1 MALVELRNVSKIY
14 HLGGEE
20 IRALDDLSLDIQ
32 EAEFISIIG
41 PSGSGKSTLM
51 HILGCLDSPTSGTIK
66 LDGTLIHDASP
77 RELARIRNRK
87 IGFVFQFFNLLP
99 KLNVLQNV
107 ELPMIYSGLPAH
119 KRRERAM
126 EALKMVEMENR
137 TRHRPMQ
144 LSGGQQQRAAI
155 ARALVNHPKIVFAD
169 EPTGNL
175 DSHTG
180 EVILELFRA
189 LSQRGRTIALVTHDP
204 EIAAVTPR
212 RIEIRDG
219 KISKQLDPKLAGL
232 DRVNAEQGARN
243 AEQSAGTQGPASN

>member
-1 MALVELRNVSKIY
+1 MALVELHNVSKIY

-20 IRALDDLSLDIQ
+20 IRALDDVSLDIN
-32 EAEFISIIG
+32 EGEFISIIG

-51 HILGCLDSPTSGTIK
+51 HILGCLDSPTEGTIK
-66 LDGTLIHDASP
+66 LDGVMIQDATP
-77 RELARIRNRK
+77 RQLATMRNRK

-107 ELPMIYSGLPAH
+107 ELPMIYSGVSG
-119 KRRERAM
+119 RERRARAM
-126 EALKMVEMENR
+126 TALEAVDLANR
-137 TRHRPMQ
+137 AKHRPSQ

-155 ARALVNHPKIVFAD
+155 ARALVNNPRIVFAD

-180 EVILELFRA
+180 EAILSLFRK
-189 LSQRGRTIALVTHDP
+189 LSTEGRTIVLVTHDP

-219 KISKQLDPKLAGL
+219 KIAEKVDLTLAGL
-232 DRVNAEQGARN
+232 DRAQR
-243 AEQSAGTQGPASN
+243 AGEALPQVEM

>member
-14 HLGGEE
+14 HVGDEE
-20 IRALDDLSLDIQ
+20 IRALDDVTLDI
-32 EAEFISIIG
+32 EEGEFISIIG

-51 HILGCLDSPTSGTIK
+51 HILGCLDSPSVGSIR
-66 LDGTLIHDASP
+66 LDGTLIHNASP
-77 RELARIRNRK
+77 RQLAAIRNRK

-99 KLNVLQNV
+99 KLSVVQNV
-107 ELPMIYSGLPAH
+107 ELPMIYSGISS
-119 KRRERAM
+119 RERRQRAM
-126 EALKMVEMENR
+126 SALEAVDLANR
-137 TRHRPMQ
+137 AKHRPSQ

-155 ARALVNHPKIVFAD
+155 ARALVNNPRIIFAD

-180 EVILELFRA
+180 EAILTLFRK
-189 LSQRGRTIALVTHDP
+189 LSQEGRTIVLVTHDP

-219 KISKQLDPKLAGL
+219 KIAVQIDLTLAGL
-232 DRVNAEQGARN
+232 NRPEAEASQPAPARL
-243 AEQSAGTQGPASN
+243 

>member
-32 EAEFISIIG
+32 EGEFISIIG

-66 LDGTLIHDASP
+66 LDGTMIHDASP

-107 ELPMIYSGLPAH
+107 ELPMIYSGLPAR

-126 EALKMVEMENR
+126 RALKLVELENR
-137 TRHRPMQ
+137 AKHRPMR
-144 LSGGQQQRAAI
+144 S
-155 ARALVNHPKIVFAD
+155 
-169 EPTGNL
+169 E
-175 DSHTG
+175 
-180 EVILELFRA
+180 E
-189 LSQRGRTIALVTHDP
+189 
-204 EIAAVTPR
+204 R
-212 RIEIRDG
+212 RVG
-219 KISKQLDPKLAGL
+219 KECRS
-232 DRVNAEQGARN
+232 RW
-243 AEQSAGTQGPASN
+243 